1 MLKRTYS
8 SRTKT
13 LSLIIIL
20 SLQINSVAYAATT
33 IVPDAA
39 QGKNPEV
46 MRAANQTMVV
56 NIRRPNSAGLSHNQ
70 YRDLQVGKDGAIFN
84 NTSEIVKTQLAGYIT
99 GNKQL
104 AGHLGANLIL
114 NEVTGNMP
122 SSLNGYLEIAGQK
135 ASLVL
140 ANPNGIVGN
149 NFGFI
154 NTSRAVLTTG
164 IPQLDSSGQLNDFF
178 VAQGEVRLEGA
189 GLNARDTD
197 YTDIYAKAV
206 KLNAGL
212 WAKNLSVIT
221 GKNKVAYATGKVQE
235 VLDKQATGISLDVA
249 ALGGMYAHKIAL
261 VGTAQG
267 LGVNTEGAITADQLS
282 VDQEGHI
289 INSGKMLS
297 REELNLKTNAEL
309 SNQGELQSNGKVA
322 IESSQ
327 KLTNTGS
334 IYGAGAVALKAGDDI
349 VNTGTVQSSNTL
361 NLETGA
367 AFTNSG
373 KLKSNEDMN
382 IKATKDFANTGNLQ
396 SNRALDINV
405 TGNFAN
411 TGVLQSNK
419 ALDINVTGDITNI
432 GNLQSNRALDINVTG
447 DFTNTGEVQS
457 VAELILNTRGNFNN
471 QQGSMTGDGVL
482 LTALGQIV
490 NEGAVQS
497 TKELRA
503 EAGQELYNKNNMRS
517 NGAMFLHSVQE
528 FNNTGEIQSN
538 NILDVTAEGELK
550 NQGKLQSNET
560 MHLKATKNFINN
572 GNLQSNAAL
581 NIHSD
586 HTFDNTGKI
595 GSGARLSVNTLHFI
609 NDENGQLVG
618 EGLQVKVGREVK
630 NKGKLTS
637 VKDIYLSGTSITN
650 EGDILGKEDVNL
662 IGTTDFANLK
672 TIESGKELNVTS
684 QGKLQNIG
692 LLHGE
697 KTTTVR
703 GQAFLNSGTAESK
716 GKLQLVFGQDIQNSG
731 NLYSG
736 TTMNLACDAD
746 LINLGQIN
754 SSGTITINSQ
764 KAVYNKKQIS
774 GTTGVTITSTQDLV
788 NEDVMQSQ
796 GVLSLSSEA
805 NLRNEKLI
813 NGGKTVLVANGIL
826 HNAKGGRIY
835 GDDLTLKAQ
844 IINNIAENK
853 APVIAARENLHL
865 EANTINNHE
874 HALLLSAG
882 DMDIKVGTLHNKSA
896 SIEAGKNMHIQ
907 AGTIYNTNEHFATEV
922 RTVQDEQL
930 VEYQGSGSPHR
941 YSAKG
946 SNYTLDDKTIWP
958 NGKRPDYDVYI
969 FNDESLYL
977 HTPEGDH
984 EEWIKYEFRRV
995 IKQPVITASDPGK
1008 ITSGGNLTLTGDK
1021 VINDKSHIIAGG
1033 VLTAKVNELQNIEET
1048 GKQYVEDVGL
1058 VHNYWR
1064 HERRG
1069 RDDTGHKQA
1078 PYKPAVAIT
1087 NIQVQA
1093 GSYLGN
1099 TAVTGSG
1106 VTAENKVIEDN
1117 GEKISD
1123 IDKIGNQEK
1132 EAISVVNQYQGT
1144 TINIKPSSLFDV
1156 VNNPTA
1162 AYYVETDPAFT
1173 NMQNWLSSDY
1183 FFKQIN
1189 YDANKV
1195 AKRLGDGYY
1204 EQKMVRDQLMSLTGQ
1219 RRVGDY
1225 ASDEAQYKALLD
1237 NAVAFAKQSGAQVGV
1252 ALTAEQQKEL
1262 KEALVWM
1269 VEKSVVLPNGEVV
1282 KALVPQVYVPQEKT
1296 AYGIRSTAVL
1306 AGRSIDAA
1314 VANDILN
1321 NGTIVAAQGAAISAK
1336 NINNYGGK
1344 IQGSDVLLKAQK
1356 DLNNVGGTLLAENS
1370 LTAQAGRDINM
1381 ATTSTTSADAT
1392 GSKRTALNQV
1402 GGAYVTG
1409 DKGQMKLEAGRDL
1422 NLQAVEIVTEGKDS
1436 KAAMSA
1442 GRDVNLSTTEVG
1454 SANAIAWDDKNY
1466 RKDVSSQDVGTSIQ
1480 AGGDLDIKA
1489 GRDVSATGAY
1499 VAAEQKL
1506 NVEAGNNINIEAG
1519 RHKEQVE
1526 EHHVHKGKS
1535 GGGNSLTK
1543 TTDERLDGNYAL
1555 GSTVTG
1561 DKVSLHAGQD
1571 VNVTGSNVVGS
1582 NDVDIKAQGDVHIT
1596 PAEESQKEK
1605 HFSKVEAKGIFGS
1618 GFGFVIG
1625 KQTTTEKQDVQSKMQ
1640 AGSTVG
1646 SVTGNVNIAAGQNL
1660 QVEGSNIVAGK
1671 DINMSGA
1678 KVDIQAA
1685 EETYDSQYR
1694 YDYSLQGLTV
1704 SVGGGA
1710 VEKGQKVIGSLE
1722 RAHQVKDK
1730 RLSALYGVKAIQDA
1744 ANIGLKKNKEF
1755 SINVGIGSYKEAM
1768 NSDTTIKAAKES
1780 SIQAGGDVQIKAT
1793 AQDINVVG
1801 STVSGNNITL
1811 EAAENVNIQAAENSF
1826 TNTTDTSSTSVGA
1839 GITLSPNTPSGLYVS
1854 AGKSREDQSTTK
1866 TTHTPSTVTAQE
1878 KLTIKSGKDT
1888 NIVGS
1893 QVKGD
1898 RVEAQV
1904 GGNLNLESLQ
1914 DTESYKEKSAQAS
1927 VNIGV
1932 DTVTVGAS
1940 AGKMTSDYSSVTSQA
1955 GIYAGKEGFDI
1966 TVKGNID
1973 LQGAVIDSKGE
1984 PIGDGSKLAHSKNK
1998 LTTGTITYSDIKN
2011 KAEYDAKGVGLSYD
2025 KKATQDKNEKL
2036 GNKGVIPAIPM
2047 GTGEKDS
2054 STTRSAVAPG
2064 TIEIKDKD
2072 KQKQDIAGLSRDT
2085 DNTLNKLDPIFDK
2098 DKVRERQE
2106 LAGLFS
2112 ELAFKQIHDMKN
2124 CSNEQR
2130 AILHSAVGL
2139 VSAALAKSNLPAN
2152 ALAAGVNELV
2162 VQVLMNPKGKYYEH
2176 FKKHPEQ
2183 LQWLSAFVGS
2193 VVSSAAG
2200 GNVGAGASTAT
2211 SGTKNNYLNEEKMPM
2226 RAEII
2231 GWDSVDEDG
2240 KAQMIHGAVR
2250 YVYDDGSSVEVHFGK
2265 YSGLQMPIGDGV
2277 ILQANSDQYIQS
2289 EIDKGRARVITVISD
2304 ANALKTMVNNTN
2316 SYMSELRNEYIG
2328 KDAIDKAK
2336 IRKDVYDRQKTD
2348 AILVYKGDAGTFSK
2362 YNAFL
2367 EPHCITFVT
2376 DVLKGTGHESGLDIL
2391 ELLKDKRSRRTEW
2404 LRKVNGGKIHG

>member
-84 NTSEIVKTQLAGYIT
+84 NSSEIVKTQLAGYIT

-164 IPQLDSSGQLNDFF
+164 IPHLDSSGQLNDFF
-178 VAQGEVRLEGA
+178 VTQGEVRLEGA
-189 GLNARDTD
+189 GLNAKDTA

-221 GKNKVAYATGKVQE
+221 GKNKIAFATGKVQE
-235 VLDKQATGISLDVA
+235 VLDKRIAGISLDVA

-267 LGVNTEGAITADQLS
+267 LGVNTEGTIVADKLS

-297 REELNLKTNAEL
+297 REDLNLKTNEEF
-309 SNQGELQSNGKVA
+309 SNQSELQSNGNVV

-349 VNTGTVQSSNTL
+349 ANTGTVQSSNTL

-367 AFTNSG
+367 DFTNSG
-373 KLKSNEDMN
+373 KL
-382 IKATKDFANTGNLQ
+382 
-396 SNRALDINV
+396 
-405 TGNFAN
+405 
-411 TGVLQSNK
+411 
-419 ALDINVTGDITNI
+419 
-432 GNLQSNRALDINVTG
+432 
-447 DFTNTGEVQS
+447 
-457 VAELILNTRGNFNN
+457 
-471 QQGSMTGDGVL
+471 
-482 LTALGQIV
+482 
-490 NEGAVQS
+490 
-497 TKELRA
+497 
-503 EAGQELYNKNNMRS
+503 
-517 NGAMFLHSVQE
+517 
-528 FNNTGEIQSN
+528 
-538 NILDVTAEGELK
+538 
-550 NQGKLQSNET
+550 QSNEA
-560 MHLKATKNFINN
+560 MHLKVAKNFINN

-595 GSGARLSVNTLHFI
+595 GSGARLSVNALHFI

-637 VKDIYLSGTSITN
+637 VKDMYLSGTSIIN

-662 IGTTDFANLK
+662 IGTTGFANLK
-672 TIESGKELNVTS
+672 TIASGKELNVTS
-684 QGKLQNIG
+684 QGKLQNTG

-697 KTTTVR
+697 TTTVR
-703 GQAFLNSGTAESK
+703 GKQAFFNSGTAESK
-716 GKLQLVFGQDIQNSG
+716 GKLQLIFGQDIQNSG

-736 TTMNLACDAD
+736 TAMDIACDAD

-754 SSGTITINSQ
+754 SSGAITINSQ

-774 GTTGVTITSTQDLV
+774 GATGVTISSTQDLV

-796 GVLSLSSEA
+796 GDLSLSSKA
-805 NLRNEKLI
+805 NLRNEQLI
-813 NGGKTVLVANGIL
+813 NGGKTVLTANGIL
-826 HNAKGGRIY
+826 HNAQGGRIY
-835 GDDLTLKAQ
+835 GDDLTIKAQ
-844 IINNIAENK
+844 TINNITEGK

-865 EANTINNHE
+865 EADTINNHE

-882 DMDIKVGTLHNKSA
+882 DMDIKVGALHNKSA

-1008 ITSGGNLTLTGDK
+1008 ITSGGSLTITGGK
-1021 VINDKSHIIAGG
+1021 IINDKSQIIAGG
-1033 VLTAKVNELQNIEET
+1033 ALTAKVNELQNIEET

-1106 VTAENKVIEDN
+1106 VTPEKKNNEDN
-1117 GEKISD
+1117 SKN
-1123 IDKIGNQEK
+1123 IGDLDNQTK
-1132 EAISVVNQYQGT
+1132 EVVNQVNQYQGT
-1144 TINIKPSSLFDV
+1144 TINIGPSSLFDV

-1204 EQKMVRDQLMSLTGQ
+1204 EQKIVRDQLMSLTGQ

-1252 ALTAEQQKEL
+1252 ALTAQQQKEL
-1262 KEALVWM
+1262 KNTLVWM
-1269 VEKSVVLPNGEVV
+1269 VEKSVVLPSGEVV

-1321 NGTIVAAQGAAISAK
+1321 KGTIVATQGAAISAH

-1344 IQGSDVLLKAQK
+1344 IQGSDVLLKAQN
-1356 DLNNVGGTLLAENS
+1356 DLNNVGGTVLAENS

-1381 ATTSTTSADAT
+1381 TTTNTTSADAT

-1409 DKGQMKLEAGRDL
+1409 DKGQMKLAAGRDL
-1422 NLQAVEIVTEGKDS
+1422 KLQTAEIVTEGKNS
-1436 KAAMSA
+1436 KTTLRA
-1442 GRDVNLSTTEVG
+1442 GRDVNLGATEVG

-1466 RKDVSSQDVGTSIQ
+1466 RKDVSSQDIGTSVQ

-1506 NVEAGNNINIEAG
+1506 NVEAGNNINISAG

-1555 GSTVTG
+1555 GSTITG
-1561 DKVSLHAGQD
+1561 GKVSLQAGQD
-1571 VNVTGSNVVGS
+1571 VDVTGSNVVGT

-1596 PAEESQKEK
+1596 PAEENQKEK

-1625 KQTTTEKQDVQSKMQ
+1625 KQTTTEKQDVQSKLQ

-1646 SVTGNVNIAAGQNL
+1646 SVTGNVNIVAGQNL
-1660 QVEGSNIVAGK
+1660 QVEGSKVVAGK

-1704 SVGGGA
+1704 SVGGA
-1710 VEKGQKVIGSLE
+1710 VVERGQKVLHSLE
-1722 RAHQVKDK
+1722 KAHQVKDK

-1744 ANIGLKKNKEF
+1744 TNIKFKKDREF
-1755 SINVGIGSYKEAM
+1755 SVNVGIGSYKEAM
-1768 NSDTTIKAAKES
+1768 SSDTTIKAAKES

-1793 AQDINVVG
+1793 EQDINVVG
-1801 STVSGNNITL
+1801 STVSGKNVTL

-1839 GITLSPNTPSGLYVS
+1839 GITLSPNKPSGLYVS

-1866 TTHTPSTVTAQE
+1866 TTHTPSTVTAQD

-1966 TVKGNID
+1966 NVKGNTD
-1973 LQGAVIDSKGE
+1973 LKGAVIDSKAE
-1984 PIGDGSKLAHSKNK
+1984 PIGDGSKLAQGKNK

-2025 KKATQDKNEKL
+2025 KKTTQDKHEKL

-2064 TIEIKDKD
+2064 TIEIKNKD

>member
-46 MRAANQTMVV
+46 MRAANQTTVV
-56 NIRRPNSAGLSHNQ
+56 NIRKPNAAGLSHNQ

-84 NTSEIVKTQLAGYIT
+84 NSSEIVKTQLAGYIT

-104 AGHLGANLIL
+104 AGHQSANLIL

-178 VAQGEVRLEGA
+178 VSQGEVRLEGT

-221 GKNKVAYATGKVQE
+221 GKNKIAFATGKVQE
-235 VLDKQATGISLDVA
+235 VLDKRIAGISLDVA

-267 LGVNTEGAITADQLS
+267 LGVNTEGTIVADKLS

-309 SNQGELQSNGKVA
+309 SNQSELQSNGKVV

-349 VNTGTVQSSNTL
+349 ANSGTVQSSNTL

-367 AFTNSG
+367 DFTNSG
-373 KLKSNEDMN
+373 KLQSNGAMHL
-382 IKATKDFANTGNLQ
+382 KAIKDFANTG
-396 SNRALDINV
+396 A
-405 TGNFAN
+405 
-411 TGVLQSNK
+411 
-419 ALDINVTGDITNI
+419 
-432 GNLQSNRALDINVTG
+432 
-447 DFTNTGEVQS
+447 
-457 VAELILNTRGNFNN
+457 
-471 QQGSMTGDGVL
+471 
-482 LTALGQIV
+482 
-490 NEGAVQS
+490 
-497 TKELRA
+497 
-503 EAGQELYNKNNMRS
+503 
-517 NGAMFLHSVQE
+517 
-528 FNNTGEIQSN
+528 
-538 NILDVTAEGELK
+538 
-550 NQGKLQSNET
+550 
-560 MHLKATKNFINN
+560 
-572 GNLQSNAAL
+572 LQSNAAL

-941 YSAKG
+941 YSAKE
-946 SNYTLDDKTIWP
+946 NDYTLDDKTIWP

-1008 ITSGGNLTLTGDK
+1008 ITSGGNLILTGDK

-1033 VLTAKVNELQNIEET
+1033 ALTAKVNELQNIEEA

-1117 GEKISD
+1117 SKKIGD
-1123 IDKIGNQEK
+1123 VGKIGNQEK
-1132 EAISVVNQYQGT
+1132 EAISVVNQYQGN
-1144 TINIKPSSLFDV
+1144 TINVKPNSLFDITP
-1156 VNNPTA
+1156 NPTA
-1162 AYYVETDPAFT
+1162 TYYVETDSAFT

-1625 KQTTTEKQDVQSKMQ
+1625 KQTTTEKQDVQSKLQ

-1646 SVTGNVNIAAGQNL
+1646 SVTGNVNIVAGQNL
-1660 QVEGSNIVAGK
+1660 QVEGSKVVAGK

-1704 SVGGGA
+1704 SVGGA
-1710 VEKGQKVIGSLE
+1710 VVERGQKVLHSLE
-1722 RAHQVKDK
+1722 KAHQVKDK

-1744 ANIGLKKNKEF
+1744 TNIKFKKDREF
-1755 SINVGIGSYKEAM
+1755 SVNVGIGSYKEAM
-1768 NSDTTIKAAKES
+1768 SSDTTIKAAKES

-1793 AQDINVVG
+1793 ERDINVVG
-1801 STVSGNNITL
+1801 STVSGKNVTL
-1811 EAAENVNIQAAENSF
+1811 EAAENVNIQAVENRF
-1826 TNTTDTSSTSVGA
+1826 TNATDTSSTSVGA
-1839 GITLSPNTPSGLYVS
+1839 GITLSPNKPSGLYVS

-1866 TTHTPSTVTAQE
+1866 TTHTPSTFTAQE

-2011 KAEYDAKGVGLSYD
+2011 EAEYDAKGVGLSYD
-2025 KKATQDKNEKL
+2025 KKTTQDKHEKL

-2064 TIEIKDKD
+2064 TIEIKNKD

-2085 DNTLNKLDPIFDK
+2085 DNTLHKLDPIFDK

-2124 CSNEQR
+2124 CSDEQR
-2130 AILHSAVGL
+2130 ALLHSAVGL

-2162 VQVLMNPKGKYYEH
+2162 VQALMNKVKVKVNGKDVSY
-2176 FKKHPEQ
+2176 FVIHPDQ
-2183 LQWLSAFVGS
+2183 LQWLSGILGGL
-2193 VVSSAAG
+2193 VSDAVG
-2200 GNVGAGASTAT
+2200 GNVGAGASTAA